1 MKKVMINALAVLLTF
16 SLWLG
21 VMIIITTVF
30 YFGVPYVTGFDGLSF
45 WQYFVAILLIMLLAK
60 LIFPGNNININTTGK
75 D

>member
-21 VMIIITTVF
+21 VMILITTVF
-30 YFGVPYVTGFDGLSF
+30 YFGVPYVTGFDELSF
-45 WQYFVAILLIMLLAK
+45 WQYFIALLLITTLSK
-60 LIFPGNNININTTGK
+60 LMFPRNNNTTTGK

>member
-1 MKKVMINALAVLLTF
+1 MKKVMINALAVLLIF

-21 VMIIITTVF
+21 VMILITTVF
-30 YFGVPYVTGFDGLSF
+30 YFGVPFVTGFDGLSF

>member
-1 MKKVMINALAVLLTF
+1 MKKLMIDTLTILSVF
-16 SLWLG
+16 FLWLG
-21 VMIIITTVF
+21 TMILITTVF
-30 YFGVPYVTGFDGLSF
+30 YFGVPFVTGFDGLSF